1 MHLWVHEMFPR
12 KGHDRTSSDVW
23 VSILG
28 SNILSF
34 WRLLKATF

>member
-12 KGHDRTSSDVW
+12 KGHDHASNDVW
-23 VSILG
+23 GSVLG

-34 WRLLKATF
+34 WRLLKAKF